1 MSKEPQNVFCE
12 KIYLEYQKEY
22 HLNSKFNEIKLSGTN
37 IANEK
42 IEYPIT
48 IETIDNAKYLNSYN
62 NPIFLDD
69 LNLNQESYRKFLDEL
84 KNISKKNKI
93 KNILFK
99 KSFEINDLEKK
110 LQENKKNINLIGAES
125 IINLNQDLKYIE
137 SKFSK
142 GHKSALKIN
151 YENLKYKIFDKNNY
165 QKDQIFEMMDLHKKV
180 SGKSTRS
187 KETWKINEK
196 MILENK
202 GLLIRANEGLTSISF
217 ALIFFNKDY
226 SIYFSSCTKR
236 EKFKSYKNI
245 THKIIWEVIK
255 YLKIIKCKQFNLG
268 ITKTLY
274 ANNEID
280 QKNKNISLFKSSFGG
295 DKKYFTIYNNLDN
308 LFN

>member
-1 MSKEPQNVFCE
+1 MNKGTENIFYE

-22 HLNSKFNEIKLSGTN
+22 HFKSKFNEIVLSGTN
-37 IANEK
+37 INNDK

-48 IETIDNAKYLNSYN
+48 IETIGNTKYLNSYS
-62 NPIFLDD
+62 NPIHLDN
-69 LNLNQESYRKFLDEL
+69 LNLNLDSYRKFLIEL
-84 KNISKKNKI
+84 KSISKKNKI

-110 LQENKKNINLIGAES
+110 LQENKKNINLIGVES
-125 IINLNQDLKYIE
+125 IINLNEDLE
-137 SKFSK
+137 SIKNKFSK

-151 YENLKYKIFDKNNY
+151 YENLKYEIFDKNNY
-165 QKDQIFEMMDLHKKV
+165 QKNQILEMMDLHKNV

-202 GLLIRANEGLTSISF
+202 GLLIRVNEKFLSISF
-217 ALIFFNKDY
+217 AFIFFNKDY
-226 SIYFSSCTKR
+226 SIYFSSCTNR

-268 ITKTLY
+268 ITNTY
-274 ANNEID
+274 YSNNEVD

-295 DKKYFTIYNNLDN
+295 EKKYFTIYNNLDN